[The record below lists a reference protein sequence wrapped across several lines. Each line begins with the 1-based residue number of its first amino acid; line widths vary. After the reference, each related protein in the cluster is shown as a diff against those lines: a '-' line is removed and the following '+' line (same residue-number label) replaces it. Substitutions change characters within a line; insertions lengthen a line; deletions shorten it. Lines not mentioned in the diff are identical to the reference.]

1 MRILFD
7 LLKNFLLFCAGSNKI
22 ILDEKLP
29 PVNAVSI
36 RYKHEVIGATILSTS
51 TFAFMSGTYAI
62 NMVFNSL
69 FIAIPIGI
77 LWALTIFNLDRF
89 FILNIGKQGNSSII
103 RKFKTVPPRLI
114 IAILLSFVIAKPLEL
129 KMFEKE
135 IIASINTDNLNLELD
150 NLNHKIDSLKQEK
163 VNALKTNCF
172 SLKGKIYKG
181 KTYTSCEI
189 DITNDFDSRIYN
201 LQVQIDNNEKSP
213 RGIVGI
219 KNVKKENLGLLEQ
232 LMALEKLAEKDPH
245 IGIVNNLI
253 SLLFIILEVS
263 PLLTKIL
270 DSRDSYDLKL
280 ISLELELIG
289 QENRKITEMT
299 GKLREQDIESQQQLT
314 NQRIE
319 KAKLKSG
326 ESISLKLIQH
336 RQNSLLKAADY
347 FYSISSKL
355 LKKANAQGIKS
366 QKSRFLE
373 DIQNADNL
381 NSKNIENLINNN
393 GNGRFH

>member
-7 LLKNFLLFCAGSNKI
+7 LLKNFLLFCAGSNRT

-36 RYKHEVIGATILSTS
+36 RYKHEIIGATVLSTS
-51 TFAFMSGTYAI
+51 IFAFMSGTCAI

-77 LWALTIFNLDRF
+77 LWALTISNLDRF
-89 FILNIGKQGNSSII
+89 FILNIGKQGTSII
-103 RKFKTVPPRLI
+103 GKFKNVPPRLI

-135 IIASINTDNLNLELD
+135 IIASINTDNLNTELD
-150 NLNHKIDSLKQEK
+150 NLNHKMDSLKEEK
-163 VNALKTNCF
+163 INALKTNCF
-172 SLKGKIYKG
+172 SLKGKVYKG

-189 DITNDFDSRIYN
+189 DITNDFGSRINN

-213 RGIVGI
+213 RGIAGI
-219 KNVKKENLGLLEQ
+219 KNVHKESLGLLEQ

-253 SLLFIILEVS
+253 NLLFIILEVS

-270 DSRDSYDLKL
+270 DSRDSYDLTL

-299 GKLREQDIESQQQLT
+299 GKLREQDIESKQQLT

-336 RQNSLLKAADY
+336 RQTSLLKAADY

-393 GNGRFH
+393 GNGRLH